1 MNDIELYMSI
11 QLATALLALFAGLI
25 PHVGWAIRKLVPTFM
40 ALKGASGNDFLR
52 RQALDALSFGV
63 AQKEALACL
72 YLIEEGPHEAH
83 YTSMGELCERS
94 VDPFHCLVFGGKG
107 PACSSPLNMV
117 ALMKFGLVWN
127 IFLSIHRK

>member
-1 MNDIELYMSI
+1 MLSQYVNSI
-11 QLATALLALFAGLI
+11 SNG
-25 PHVGWAIRKLVPTFM
+25 PVGAFCWIDPAWVGPLELVPTFM
-40 ALKGASGNDFLR
+40 AIKGARNDFLR

-83 YTSMGELCERS
+83 YTSMGEFYERS

-107 PACSSPLNMV
+107 PLVP
-117 ALMKFGLVWN
+117 ALSTWF
-127 IFLSIHRK
+127 H